1 MKACYSDYLQC
12 AAWSST
18 DENGEPLDSYQFS
31 DVAEK
36 NMRKD
41 LDGFIYHCKRNGSEL
56 LTKYEQLGGTPEQ
69 FAHDFWLTRN
79 GHGAGFWDRGL
90 GEIGDILTTLAH
102 LCGSVDLYLNE
113 ETQEIEVC

>member
-1 MKACYSDYLQC
+1 MYASYNDYLTC

-31 DVAEK
+31 NSAETK
-36 NMRKD
+36 MKED
-41 LDGFIYHCKRNGSEL
+41 LDKFVEMCQTEL
-56 LTKYEQLGGTPEQ
+56 PKTLADYEKEGGTPEQ

-90 GEIGDILTTLAH
+90 GEIGDIFTKASKTFGSCDLWHNPETL
-102 LCGSVDLYLNE
+102 
-113 ETQEIEVC
+113 EIEVM

>member
-1 MKACYSDYLQC
+1 MMIADYSSYLEC

-31 DVAEK
+31 DKAENRLK
-36 NMRKD
+36 AD
-41 LDGFIYHCKRNGSEL
+41 LDKFCEEMTQEL
-56 LTKYEQLGGTPEQ
+56 DEEYDGAGGTPEQ

-90 GEIGDILTTLAH
+90 GELGDKLSKMAKVH
-102 LCGSVDLYLNE
+102 NSCDLYLNE
-113 ETQEIEVC
+113 ETMEIEVV

>member
-1 MKACYSDYLQC
+1 MIARYSDYTQC

-31 DVAEK
+31 DNAEK
-36 NMRKD
+36 KMRED
-41 LDGFIYHCKRNGSEL
+41 LDKFIEHCYTLPNNVLIEYLKI
-56 LTKYEQLGGTPEQ
+56 GGTPEQ

-90 GEIGDILTTLAH
+90 GEIGDILTKASKTFGECDLWHNPETL
-102 LCGSVDLYLNE
+102 
-113 ETQEIEVC
+113 EIEVM